1 MIMETNIISLIVSP
15 IIILIFFTM
24 VYSIDIKHHI
34 FKYLLSLCLLIG
46 PSIVCFNFTN
56 SFYAIMSQYVL
67 FFISFKIIEKNNH
80 ILEYILINLY
90 LIFIKILSYVIVT
103 WSMNLMSYDVIF
115 PISYTI
121 YLSDILLFACLF
133 ISLPFFKNYL
143 AKLREYTFFHVAIHV
158 VLILIYLSY
167 LVTVFEKGELP
178 IESSVEI
185 VLITLLVYL
194 VYQMMNKV
202 IIIEKENYL
211 IRLHNKELQFN
222 KTNYDNLKI
231 SIHEVKSLKHD
242 MNHMLL
248 SLIEDYNHQ
257 DYDKMYQ
264 SLVTELNLIND
275 TSTIIDTGNSSLDL
289 IIASRMNKLQKENI
303 EFISSTFDNQIHM
316 DKIDFYTLLGN
327 LLDNAIENC
336 TSQSIKKVLLD
347 IYEEDGH
354 LIIELKNT
362 CTNNPFI
369 SNPSLDTTK
378 KDVSSHGFGIDTIE
392 RIVQKYNGKI
402 TYDYSYHYFVVTLN
416 LENQQ

>member
-1 MIMETNIISLIVSP
+1 M
-15 IIILIFFTM
+15 
-24 VYSIDIKHHI
+24 
-34 FKYLLSLCLLIG
+34 
-46 PSIVCFNFTN
+46 
-56 SFYAIMSQYVL
+56 
-67 FFISFKIIEKNNH
+67 
-80 ILEYILINLY
+80 
-90 LIFIKILSYVIVT
+90 
-103 WSMNLMSYDVIF
+103 
-115 PISYTI
+115 
-121 YLSDILLFACLF
+121 SDILLFACLF

-143 AKLREYTFFHVAIHV
+143 AKLKEYTIFHVAIHI

-167 LVTVFEKGELP
+167 LMTVFEKGELP
-178 IESSVEI
+178 IESSIEI

-194 VYQMMNKV
+194 IYQMMNKV

-211 IRLHNKELQFN
+211 IKLHNQELQFN
-222 KTNYDNLKI
+222 QTNYDNLKM

-264 SLVTELNLIND
+264 SLVTKLNLIND
-275 TSTIIDTGNSSLDL
+275 TSTIIDTGNYSLDL
-289 IIASRMNKLQKENI
+289 IIASRMSKLQKENI
-303 EFISSTFDNQIHM
+303 EFISNTFDNQIHI

-347 IYEEDGH
+347 IYEENDH

-362 CTNNPFI
+362 CTHNPLI
-369 SNPSLDTTK
+369 SNSSLDTTK

-402 TYDYSYHYFVVTLN
+402 TYDYSYHYFMVTLN
-416 LENQQ
+416 LENKL